1 MTTPTTFWRIAGMS
15 YVQYVNRATTA
26 LRSALKE
33 PAKTKAAASETF
45 SFNVATW
52 EAGEMG
58 AKKALGKAP

>member
-1 MTTPTTFWRIAGMS
+1 MH
-15 YVQYVNRATTA
+15 QYVNRATTA